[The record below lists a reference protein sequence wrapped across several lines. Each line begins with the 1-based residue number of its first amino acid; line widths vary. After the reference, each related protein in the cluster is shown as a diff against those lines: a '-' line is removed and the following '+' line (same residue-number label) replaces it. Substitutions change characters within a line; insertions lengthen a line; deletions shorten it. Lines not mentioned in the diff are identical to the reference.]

1 MFIAKDRW
9 LCGADF
15 LYSHPES
22 RNRHFMELRQLKY
35 FVKSAEY
42 LNFSVAAKHLYIT
55 QSTLSQQIKQLEF
68 ELGFEL
74 FLRNSRH
81 ISLTEAGEEF
91 LPFARK
97 TIQDAEDGVQRL
109 YDLQHVKTGTLRI
122 GVTYSLSTVLTE
134 GVICFI
140 KAFPGIKLEIIYKTV
155 DELLEQLRER
165 KVDFVLSYKPLCEAP
180 DIDSMP
186 LFENSLALVVA
197 KEHCLSGRKK
207 IKLQE
212 LADKELLLPS
222 KGLQARTMLDKLMEK
237 KSFELS
243 SSLELN
249 ETNIL
254 LQMVAT
260 GHYATILS
268 TSAVFGKPRFR
279 AIPLDEP
286 GNIMEASLLCLSGA
300 YRKTA
305 AKEFIKI
312 LLETDAVKRRLMN
325 LTIEQ

>member
-1 MFIAKDRW
+1 MLFIPKDRRF
-9 LCGADF
+9 CGADF

-22 RNRHFMELRQLKY
+22 RNRYSMELRQLKY

-74 FLRNSRH
+74 FMRNSRH

-97 TIQDAEDGVQRL
+97 TILDAEDGVQRL

-134 GVICFI
+134 GLLRFM
-140 KAFPGIKLEIIYKTV
+140 KEFPGIKLEIFYKTV
-155 DELLEQLRER
+155 DELMLLLREH
-165 KVDFVLSYKPLCEAP
+165 KVDLILSYKPLTDAP
-180 DIDSMP
+180 DVDSMS
-186 LFENSLALVVA
+186 LFENTLALVVS
-197 KEHCLSGRKK
+197 KDDPLSVRKK
-207 IKLQE
+207 IELQE
-212 LADKELLLPS
+212 LAGKPLVLPS
-222 KGLQARTMLDKLMEK
+222 KGLQARMMLEKLLEGRDLALN
-237 KSFELS
+237 SN
-243 SSLELN
+243 LELN

-254 LQMVAT
+254 LQLVAS
-260 GHYATILS
+260 GNYATILS
-268 TSAVFGKPRFR
+268 TSAVFGKSRFR

-286 GNIMEASLLCLSGA
+286 GNVMEASLLRLKGA
-300 YRKTA
+300 YYKNA
-305 AKEFIKI
+305 AKEFMKI
-312 LLETDAVKRRLMN
+312 LLNTEAVKRRLID
-325 LTIEQ
+325 LFE

>member
-1 MFIAKDRW
+1 
-9 LCGADF
+9 
-15 LYSHPES
+15 
-22 RNRHFMELRQLKY
+22 MELRQLKY

-134 GVICFI
+134 GVICFLRE
-140 KAFPGIKLEIIYKTV
+140 FPGIKLEIIYKTV
-155 DELLEQLRER
+155 DELLELLRER
-165 KVDFVLSYKPLCEAP
+165 KVDFVLSYKPLCEAN

-186 LFENSLALVVA
+186 LFENALALVVS
-197 KEHCLSGRKK
+197 KEHPLATRKYIRLK
-207 IKLQE
+207 E
-212 LADKELLLPS
+212 LEGMTLLLPS
-222 KGLQARTMLDKLMEK
+222 KGLQARTMLEKLTEREGVK
-237 KSFELS
+237 LH

-268 TSAVFGKPRFR
+268 TSAVFGKTRFK
-279 AIPLDEP
+279 AIPLNEP
-286 GNIMEASLLCLSGA
+286 GNTMEASLLRLKDA
-300 YRKTA
+300 YQKTA

-325 LTIEQ
+325 MFE

>member
-1 MFIAKDRW
+1 
-9 LCGADF
+9 
-15 LYSHPES
+15 
-22 RNRHFMELRQLKY
+22 MELRQLKY

-109 YDLQHVKTGTLRI
+109 YDLQNVKTGTLRI

-140 KAFPGIKLEIIYKTV
+140 KEFPCIKLEIIYKTV
-155 DELLEQLRER
+155 DELLELLRER
-165 KVDFVLSYKPLCEAP
+165 KVDFVLSYKPLCNAP
-180 DIDSMP
+180 DINSMM
-186 LFENSLALVVA
+186 LFENALAVVVS
-197 KEHCLSGRKK
+197 KEHPLAARKE

-212 LADKELLLPS
+212 LSGKQLLLPS
-222 KGLQARTMLDKLMEK
+222 KGLQARTMLDKLTEK
-237 KSFELS
+237 AGLELNS
-243 SSLELN
+243 TLELN

-260 GHYATILS
+260 GHYITILS
-268 TSAVFGKPRFR
+268 TSAVFGKTRFK
-279 AIPLDEP
+279 AIPLSEE
-286 GNIMEASLLCLSGA
+286 GNIMEASLLRLEGA
-300 YRKTA
+300 YQKNA
-305 AKEFIKI
+305 AKEFIRI

-325 LTIEQ
+325 MFE

>member
-1 MFIAKDRW
+1 
-9 LCGADF
+9 
-15 LYSHPES
+15 
-22 RNRHFMELRQLKY
+22 MELRQLKY

-97 TIQDAEDGVQRL
+97 TILDAEDGVQRL
-109 YDLQHVKTGTLRI
+109 HDLQHVKVGTLRV

-134 GVICFI
+134 GLISFMRE
-140 KAFPGIKLEIIYKTV
+140 FPGIKLEIFYKTV
-155 DELLEQLRER
+155 DELLSLLREH
-165 KVDFVLSYKPLCEAP
+165 KVDFILSYKPLFDAP
-180 DIDSMP
+180 DVDSMP
-186 LFENSLALVVA
+186 LFENTLALVVEKGCNIVSKA
-197 KEHCLSGRKK
+197 K
-207 IKLQE
+207 IKLEE
-212 LADKELLLPS
+212 LKDLPLILPS
-222 KGLQARTMLDKLMEK
+222 KGLQARMMLDRLLDGMNIEL
-237 KSFELS
+237 KSR
-243 SSLELN
+243 LELN

-260 GHYATILS
+260 GNYATILS
-268 TSAVFGKPRFR
+268 TSAVFGKNRFK
-279 AIPLDEP
+279 AIPLDAP
-286 GNIMEASLLCLSGA
+286 GNVMEASLLSLKGA
-300 YRKTA
+300 YQKTA

-312 LLETDAVKRRLMN
+312 LLDTEAVKRRLIN
-325 LTIEQ
+325 LI

>member
-1 MFIAKDRW
+1 MWSR
-9 LCGADF
+9 F
-15 LYSHPES
+15 LIFAAETKNTHKY
-22 RNRHFMELRQLKY
+22 MELRQLKY

-134 GVICFI
+134 AVIGFI
-140 KAFPGIKLEIIYKTV
+140 KAYPGIKLEIIYKTV
-155 DELLEQLRER
+155 DELLTLLRER
-165 KVDFVLSYKPLCEAP
+165 KVDFVLSYKPLCNAP
-180 DIDSMP
+180 DIASMF
-186 LFENSLALVVA
+186 LFENALALVVD
-197 KEHCLSGRKK
+197 KEHPLAERKN

-212 LADKELLLPS
+212 LSGKELLLPS
-222 KGLQARTMLDKLMEK
+222 KGLQARTMFDRLIEGKNFL
-237 KSFELS
+237 FN

-279 AIPLDEP
+279 AIPIDEA
-286 GNIMEASLLCLSGA
+286 GNTMEASLLYLEDA
-300 YRKTA
+300 YQKTA
-305 AKEFIKI
+305 AKKFIEI
-312 LLETDAVKRRLMN
+312 LLDTDAVKRRLMN
-325 LTIEQ
+325 MFE

>member
-1 MFIAKDRW
+1 
-9 LCGADF
+9 
-15 LYSHPES
+15 
-22 RNRHFMELRQLKY
+22 MELRQLKY

-134 GVICFI
+134 AVIGFI
-140 KAFPGIKLEIIYKTV
+140 KAYSGIKLEIIYKTV
-155 DELLEQLRER
+155 DELLTLLRER
-165 KVDFVLSYKPLCEAP
+165 KVDFVLSYKPLCNAP
-180 DIDSMP
+180 DIASMF
-186 LFENSLALVVA
+186 LFENALALVVD
-197 KEHCLSGRKK
+197 KEHPLANRKN

-212 LADKELLLPS
+212 LSGKELLLPS
-222 KGLQARTMLDKLMEK
+222 KGLQARTMFDRLIEGKD
-237 KSFELS
+237 FRFN

-279 AIPLDEP
+279 AIPIDEA
-286 GNIMEASLLCLSGA
+286 GNTMEASLLYLEDA
-300 YRKTA
+300 YQKTA
-305 AKEFIKI
+305 AKKFIEI
-312 LLETDAVKRRLMN
+312 LLDTDAVKRRLMN
-325 LTIEQ
+325 MFE

>member
-1 MFIAKDRW
+1 
-9 LCGADF
+9 
-15 LYSHPES
+15 
-22 RNRHFMELRQLKY
+22 MELRQLKY

-109 YDLQHVKTGTLRI
+109 YDLQNVKTGTLRI

-140 KAFPGIKLEIIYKTV
+140 KEFPGIKLEIIYKTV
-155 DELLEQLRER
+155 EELLELLRER

-180 DIDSMP
+180 DIDAML
-186 LFENSLALVVA
+186 LFENTLALVVS
-197 KEHCLSGRKK
+197 KEHPLATRTGIRLK
-207 IKLQE
+207 E
-212 LADKELLLPS
+212 LTEKNLLLPS
-222 KGLQARTMLDKLMEK
+222 KGLQARTMLDLLTEREGV
-237 KSFELS
+237 ELH

-268 TSAVFGKPRFR
+268 TSAVFGKTRFK
-279 AIPLDEP
+279 AVPLNEQ
-286 GNIMEASLLCLSGA
+286 GNIMEASLLRLKDT
-300 YRKTA
+300 YQKTA
-305 AKEFIKI
+305 AKEFINI
-312 LLETDAVKRRLMN
+312 LLETNAVKRRLMN
-325 LTIEQ
+325 MFE

>member
-1 MFIAKDRW
+1 
-9 LCGADF
+9 
-15 LYSHPES
+15 
-22 RNRHFMELRQLKY
+22 MELRQLKY

-134 GVICFI
+134 AVIGFI
-140 KAFPGIKLEIIYKTV
+140 KAYPGIKLEIIYKTV
-155 DELLEQLRER
+155 DELLTLLRER
-165 KVDFVLSYKPLCEAP
+165 KVDFVLSYKPLCNAP
-180 DIDSMP
+180 DIASMF
-186 LFENSLALVVA
+186 LFENALALVVD
-197 KEHCLSGRKK
+197 KEHPLAERKN

-212 LADKELLLPS
+212 LSGKELLLPS
-222 KGLQARTMLDKLMEK
+222 KGLQARTMFDRLIEGKNFL
-237 KSFELS
+237 FN

-279 AIPLDEP
+279 AIPIDET
-286 GNIMEASLLCLSGA
+286 GNTMEASLLYLEDA
-300 YRKTA
+300 YQKTA
-305 AKEFIKI
+305 AKKFIEI
-312 LLETDAVKRRLMN
+312 LLDTDAVKRRLMN
-325 LTIEQ
+325 MFE